1 MSKIIEKFLP
11 ETRRLNLFR
20 ILYSSL
26 FIAICIFLVFRQV
39 FQISEFET
47 KERKQGQ
54 RRIIQPGRGDVID
67 RNGELLIGNRASF
80 AAVLH
85 IEQLKEEIWQSKVKL
100 RRLAY
105 EIRNE
110 LNQQNTISLN
120 QLISRCYKE
129 KFVRH
134 RKISINGKK
143 ISNIANDK
151 SVKIIHGKTKLGI
164 QYNSAGNWSCLV
176 PVIENSST
184 FSFENTERIEVNV
197 AGLFLINFELD
208 ELGVPKEKI

>member
-26 FIAICIFLVFRQV
+26 FIAICTFLVFRQV
-39 FQISEFET
+39 FKFQNLKLKREN
-47 KERKQGQ
+47 RQ
-54 RRIIQPGRGDVID
+54 RRIIQPGPRGDVID

-110 LNQQNTISLN
+110 LNQQNTLSFN

-143 ISNIANDK
+143 YR
-151 SVKIIHGKTKLGI
+151 T
-164 QYNSAGNWSCLV
+164 
-176 PVIENSST
+176 
-184 FSFENTERIEVNV
+184 
-197 AGLFLINFELD
+197 
-208 ELGVPKEKI
+208 

>member
-54 RRIIQPGRGDVID
+54 RRIIQPGPRGDVID

-110 LNQQNTISLN
+110 LNQQNTLSFN

-134 RKISINGKK
+134 RKISINGK
-143 ISNIANDK
+143 NIEH
-151 SVKIIHGKTKLGI
+151 S
-164 QYNSAGNWSCLV
+164 
-176 PVIENSST
+176 
-184 FSFENTERIEVNV
+184 
-197 AGLFLINFELD
+197 
-208 ELGVPKEKI
+208 

>member
-39 FQISEFET
+39 VQISEFET

-54 RRIIQPGRGDVID
+54 RRIIQPGPRGDVID

-110 LNQQNTISLN
+110 LNQQNTLSIN

-151 SVKIIHGKTKLGI
+151 IVKIIHGKTKI
-164 QYNSAGNWSCLV
+164 HMMKKMIYI
-176 PVIENSST
+176 P
-184 FSFENTERIEVNV
+184 
-197 AGLFLINFELD
+197 
-208 ELGVPKEKI
+208 